1 MWEGE
6 CGTMLADMD
15 IIGID
20 GNFHSDCHFMYD
32 VVPWYMFANFM
43 VTVIGSAMFV
53 CAFASSR

>member
-1 MWEGE
+1 
-6 CGTMLADMD
+6 MLADMD